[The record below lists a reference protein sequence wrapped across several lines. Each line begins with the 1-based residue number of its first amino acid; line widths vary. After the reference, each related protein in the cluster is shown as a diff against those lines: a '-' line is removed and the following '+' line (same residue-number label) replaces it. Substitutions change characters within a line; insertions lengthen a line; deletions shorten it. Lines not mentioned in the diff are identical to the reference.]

1 MTIQRPAT
9 GWKLQRVTTHPG
21 EMLREE
27 FLLPLGITQNALA
40 MKIRVPATR
49 IGDII
54 HGRRAVTPDTAL
66 RLAQFFGNS
75 PEFWLNLQ
83 QMHDLSKARLE
94 LSKEIER
101 DVEAY
106 AGREWIEEE
115 TLVPEAGAKAPSN
128 HKSSAKEI
136 HDVQLD
142 CGSRKYGAATPH
154 CVPESNAAE

>member
-1 MTIQRPAT
+1 MTIKRPIA

-21 EMLREE
+21 EMLQEE
-27 FLLPLGITQNALA
+27 FLLPLGLSQNALA

-66 RLAQFFGNS
+66 RLARFFGNS

-83 QMHDLSKARLE
+83 QSHDLSKARIE
-94 LSKEIER
+94 LSKTIER

-106 AGREWIEEE
+106 VG
-115 TLVPEAGAKAPSN
+115 V
-128 HKSSAKEI
+128 
-136 HDVQLD
+136 
-142 CGSRKYGAATPH
+142 
-154 CVPESNAAE
+154 